1 MIKRVFI
8 LSMFVFALFLLMNT
22 MVVSAETEAIP
33 ERKLYQ
39 AQQVFALP
47 PQQPYEAC
55 CSDGIVGSV
64 ALDFDADQLML
75 SIRVHK
81 PEIMPES
88 DANGMPITD
97 SRYYRTFY
105 TAFRLSESAG

>member
-1 MIKRVFI
+1 MIKRVFV
-8 LSMFVFALFLLMNT
+8 LSVFIFALFLLMNT

-81 PEIMPES
+81 PETMPES

-105 TAFRLSESAG
+105 IAFRLSESAG

>member
-1 MIKRVFI
+1 MIKRVFV
-8 LSMFVFALFLLMNT
+8 LSVFIFALFLLMNT

-81 PEIMPES
+81 PETMPES